1 MEGFLFWFCGSLML
15 LGGVMTV
22 VQRNAVVSAVWLV
35 FAFICASG
43 IFALLD
49 APFLAVMQVLVY
61 AGAIM
66 VLFIFVIMMLQGP
79 ALAEERTLLKLP
91 MWPAVAVPPM
101 AVVVMLIGY
110 LRGHGTTALG
120 AAVPAGFGGPEMV
133 AKLLLGKYIF
143 AFEMISIVLLVALVG
158 ALALGREERALPW
171 K

>member
-1 MEGFLFWFCGSLML
+1 MEGFLFWFCGSLMF
-15 LGGVMTV
+15 LGGVMMV
-22 VQRNAVVSAVWLV
+22 VQRNAVVSAAWLI

-79 ALAEERTLLKLP
+79 ALEGERTLLKLP

-101 AVVVMLIGY
+101 AIVVMLIGY
-110 LRGHGTTALG
+110 LRGHGLTSLG
-120 AAVPAGFGGPEMV
+120 GRPPVGFGGPEHV
-133 AKLLLGKYIF
+133 ARLMLGKYLF
-143 AFEMISIVLLVALVG
+143 AFEMISIVLLVALIG
-158 ALALGREERALPW
+158 ALALGKDERKLPW